1 MLALSALHDTCV
13 ADTMRRRFFLVTN
26 PGAGLTGSPLVDAVA
41 DGLLRAGAVLT
52 LTQPTDMDSA
62 RCQAREAST
71 SGRYDAILAAGGD
84 GTIRQVA
91 ASLLGTAIPLGLIPV
106 GTANV
111 LAHEIGLV
119 REASAIVD
127 MLLNGSVIGAAC
139 AYANDEPFLLMA
151 GAGFDGRV
159 IAALDHRLKAQVG
172 KAAYAGPMIGALA
185 HRVDTLTVTVDGC
198 PHEASWAV
206 IANARHY
213 GGSFVMARRT
223 GIRERGLQAILFKAK
238 NRADLLS
245 QLVALAMG
253 QLDARAASHRDVE
266 MIPCARASVS
276 AQNPVPTQ
284 IDGDAFGTTP
294 LEVAAGT
301 AELQLIVPVGAPASR
316 SEHR

>member
-1 MLALSALHDTCV
+1 
-13 ADTMRRRFFLVTN
+13 MRRHFFLIAN

-52 LTQPTDMDSA
+52 LTQPTDIDSA
-62 RCQAREAST
+62 RCQAREASA

-91 ASLLGTAIPLGLIPV
+91 ASLLGTEVPLGLIPV

-111 LAHEIGLV
+111 LAYEIGLV
-119 REASAIVD
+119 PQAGAIVD

-172 KAAYAGPMIGALA
+172 KAAYAGPMLGALA
-185 HRVDTLTVTVDGC
+185 HPVDTLTVTVDGR

-238 NRADLLS
+238 NRAVLLS
-245 QLVALAMG
+245 QLMALAIG
-253 QLDARAASHRDVE
+253 QLDARAASHGDVE
-266 MIPCARASVS
+266 MIPCARASII
-276 AQNPVPTQ
+276 AQHPVPTQ

-294 LEVAAGT
+294 LEIAAGA
-301 AELQLIVPVGAPASR
+301 AELQLIVPVGSSARAN
-316 SEHR
+316 

>member
-1 MLALSALHDTCV
+1 M
-13 ADTMRRRFFLVTN
+13 TMRRRFFLVTN

-52 LTQPTDMDSA
+52 LTQPKDIDDA

-91 ASLLGTAIPLGLIPV
+91 ASLLGTEIPLGLIPV

-119 REASAIVD
+119 RDARAIVH
-127 MLLNGSVIGAAC
+127 MLLHGSVIGAAC
-139 AYANDEPFLLMA
+139 AFANDEPFLLMA

-159 IAALDHRLKAQVG
+159 IAALDHRLKAHVG

-185 HRVDTLTVTVDGC
+185 HPVDTLTVTIDGR

-238 NRADLLS
+238 NRAELFS

-253 QLDARAASHRDVE
+253 QLDARAASHRDVA
-266 MIPCARASVS
+266 MIPCARASIG
-276 AQNPVPTQ
+276 AEHPVPTQ

-294 LEVAAGT
+294 LEVAAGS
-301 AELQLIVPVGAPASR
+301 AELQLIIPVGSPDCDR
-316 SEHR
+316 RQN